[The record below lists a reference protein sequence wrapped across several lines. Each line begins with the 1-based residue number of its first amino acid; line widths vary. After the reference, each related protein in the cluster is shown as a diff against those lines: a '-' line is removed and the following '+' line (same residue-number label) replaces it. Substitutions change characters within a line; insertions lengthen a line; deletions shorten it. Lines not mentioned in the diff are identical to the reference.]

1 MHLLIEIGNNFFE
14 GLVDTR
20 ASMSMMFAMLVQEL
34 GIMHLVTKSKS
45 YKTASKVVIQTLS
58 KILKLPMKVGD
69 V

>member
-20 ASMSMMFAMLVQEL
+20 AFMSMMFAMLVQEL
-34 GIMHLVTKSKS
+34 GIMHLVSKSKS
-45 YKTASKVVIQTLS
+45 YKTASKVVIQALS
-58 KILKLPMKVGD
+58 EILKLPMKVGD